1 MPRYLKR
8 ITFVV
13 GLIVLKSY
21 MRKYKMQSILQ
32 IERENELMEFYQ
44 KCIANISPSEMIFY

>member
-1 MPRYLKR
+1 MPRYLRR
-8 ITFVV
+8 ITFVL
-13 GLIVLKSY
+13 GLIVLKTY